1 MVPSCALA
9 PDGAGHVTIP
19 SGWTAVTQGAF
30 RGCGSLRSVSLPDTL
45 REVAPEAFRASAL
58 TEVVLPDSVITVGER
73 AFAQCRSLTHI
84 WLGSSVANVGVRAFY
99 ESTALTGYNLPLS
112 LTSMGHEAIE
122 KTAITN
128 VCVEGLGTRRF
139 L

>member
-30 RGCGSLRSVSLPDTL
+30 RGRGSLRSVSLPDTL
-45 REVAPEAFRASAL
+45 REAAPAAVRAAAL

-73 AFAQCRSLTHI
+73 AFARCRSLTHI

-122 KTAITN
+122 KTAITH
-128 VCVEGLGTRRF
+128 VCVEGLGTQRF